1 MTALQ
6 ANSPRHGTWRTPPP
20 RAIFPVMNVLAN
32 LSTAALLAMKQR
44 LTNWI
49 VYIAF
54 VDCVLVG
61 IFVWIVVTKSPRSV
75 MPLVPLLMLPAI
87 ALVPFLRRTAAIKR
101 ELDRRT
107 TQATSA

>member
-1 MTALQ
+1 MTDLTNLPISALQ
-6 ANSPRHGTWRTPPP
+6 
-20 RAIFPVMNVLAN
+20 
-32 LSTAALLAMKQR
+32 AMKQR

-107 TQATSA
+107 THATSA

>member
-1 MTALQ
+1 MTD
-6 ANSPRHGTWRTPPP
+6 
-20 RAIFPVMNVLAN
+20 LAN
-32 LSTAALLAMKQR
+32 LPISALQAMKQR

-61 IFVWIVVTKSPRSV
+61 IFVWIVATKSPRSV

-107 TQATSA
+107 TSSASA